1 MKNKNKIINELY
13 EKSPDVRERIR
24 KDVDFS
30 QFEKKNAPA
39 AKSSNGFKWATAVL
53 SVALIA
59 MIAVLAP
66 IIAKTSK
73 PGKSGKTPGVS
84 YASDYVVFIDVNP
97 SVRLDVSGGDVVTAQ
112 KGMNKDGVVLLYQEN
127 LVGKN
132 IDEAATYL
140 IEKMDEAG
148 LVKDK
153 GKVRISV
160 ADKKTGKRIDEKQRH
175 ALEVVNNLFKNKNK
189 DVSAMILSDK
199 EIDAIEDYYDNNN
212 VGEYEMQMIE
222 EFKAKLLLAI
232 DKKIGRIDELL
243 NILKPWEKDER
254 KVKKLDQNDAETT
267 RPGVITDADVS
278 GIKDCLNMFD
288 DILAG
293 GGISQNVAENTDK
306 DGEFKDYPFVMTVT
320 VGNTGITAKMYYK
333 EVNTVTETEIDDGE
347 EETEVST
354 TLSGVMVFGDQKFDV
369 TGKKEIETEGN
380 EKETSIEFT
389 TKSQT
394 NPDNYVKIKQ
404 SVEVEN
410 GAQEVEYEYEIYENG
425 EKAREFKLEVEDE
438 NGKTEVSFKME
449 IENVPE
455 ETEYKIIKGDVDGKF
470 KIKYEKGKEK
480 GFITVEAVEGG
491 YKLTYNNGY
500 SEVI

>member
-189 DVSAMILSDK
+189 DVSAMILSDND
-199 EIDAIEDYYDNNN
+199 IDAIEDYYDNNN
-212 VGEYEMQMIE
+212 VGEYEKQMVE

-232 DKKIGRIDELL
+232 DKKIGKIENLL
-243 NILKPWEKDER
+243 GMLDKEGLSESER
-254 KVKKLDQNDAETT
+254 KVKNLNQNDAEKAALEAIK
-267 RPGVITDADVS
+267 VYCADYKVNYYEVANDE
-278 GIKDCLNMFD
+278 IAEFCEDLVDKRKDLLECID
-288 DILAG
+288 DI
-293 GGISQNVAENTDK
+293 N
-306 DGEFKDYPFVMTVT
+306 
-320 VGNTGITAKMYYK
+320 
-333 EVNTVTETEIDDGE
+333 
-347 EETEVST
+347 
-354 TLSGVMVFGDQKFDV
+354 
-369 TGKKEIETEGN
+369 
-380 EKETSIEFT
+380 
-389 TKSQT
+389 
-394 NPDNYVKIKQ
+394 NPDGDDSYGEILSDLLEIVK
-404 SVEVEN
+404 EELFE
-410 GAQEVEYEYEIYENG
+410 QE
-425 EKAREFKLEVEDE
+425 D
-438 NGKTEVSFKME
+438 
-449 IENVPE
+449 
-455 ETEYKIIKGDVDGKF
+455 
-470 KIKYEKGKEK
+470 
-480 GFITVEAVEGG
+480 
-491 YKLTYNNGY
+491 
-500 SEVI
+500 

>member
-39 AKSSNGFKWATAVL
+39 AKSTNGFKWATAVL

-127 LVGKN
+127 LIGKN

-153 GKVRISV
+153 GNVRISV

-175 ALEVVNNLFKNKNK
+175 AVEVVNNLFKNKNK

-212 VGEYEMQMIE
+212 VGEYEKQMIE
-222 EFKAKLLLAI
+222 EFKGRLLAAI
-232 DKKIGRIDELL
+232 NKKIERIDELL
-243 NILKPWEKDER
+243 NNILKPWEEDER
-254 KVKKLDQNDAETT
+254 KVKHLDQNDAEKAALEAIK
-267 RPGVITDADVS
+267 VYCADYKVNYHEVANDE
-278 GIKDCLNMFD
+278 IAEFCEELFDKKKDLQECID
-288 DILAG
+288 DIKT
-293 GGISQNVAENTDK
+293 S
-306 DGEFKDYPFVMTVT
+306 DGDDSYGEILSDLLEIV
-320 VGNTGITAKMYYK
+320 K
-333 EVNTVTETEIDDGE
+333 EELFEEDD
-347 EETEVST
+347 
-354 TLSGVMVFGDQKFDV
+354 
-369 TGKKEIETEGN
+369 
-380 EKETSIEFT
+380 
-389 TKSQT
+389 
-394 NPDNYVKIKQ
+394 
-404 SVEVEN
+404 
-410 GAQEVEYEYEIYENG
+410 
-425 EKAREFKLEVEDE
+425 
-438 NGKTEVSFKME
+438 
-449 IENVPE
+449 
-455 ETEYKIIKGDVDGKF
+455 
-470 KIKYEKGKEK
+470 
-480 GFITVEAVEGG
+480 
-491 YKLTYNNGY
+491 
-500 SEVI
+500 

>member
-73 PGKSGKTPGVS
+73 PGKSPKTPGVS

-175 ALEVVNNLFKNKNK
+175 ALEVVNNLFQNKNK
-189 DVSAMILSDK
+189 DVSAMILSDND
-199 EIDAIEDYYDNNN
+199 IDAIEDWYDNNN
-212 VGEYEMQMIE
+212 VGEYEKQMIDD
-222 EFKAKLLLAI
+222 FKDKLIVAINEKIRRIESLLGML
-232 DKKIGRIDELL
+232 DKEGLSES
-243 NILKPWEKDER
+243 ER
-254 KVKKLDQNDAETT
+254 KVKKLDQNDAEKAALEAIK
-267 RPGVITDADVS
+267 VYCADYKVNYHEVANDE
-278 GIKDCLNMFD
+278 IAEFYD
-288 DILAG
+288 DLD
-293 GGISQNVAENTDK
+293 DK
-306 DGEFKDYPFVMTVT
+306 
-320 VGNTGITAKMYYK
+320 
-333 EVNTVTETEIDDGE
+333 
-347 EETEVST
+347 
-354 TLSGVMVFGDQKFDV
+354 
-369 TGKKEIETEGN
+369 KKELLKCIDKIKNSDDDSYGEILSDLLEIVKEELF
-380 EKETSIEFT
+380 EKE
-389 TKSQT
+389 
-394 NPDNYVKIKQ
+394 D
-404 SVEVEN
+404 
-410 GAQEVEYEYEIYENG
+410 
-425 EKAREFKLEVEDE
+425 
-438 NGKTEVSFKME
+438 
-449 IENVPE
+449 
-455 ETEYKIIKGDVDGKF
+455 
-470 KIKYEKGKEK
+470 
-480 GFITVEAVEGG
+480 
-491 YKLTYNNGY
+491 
-500 SEVI
+500 

>member
-189 DVSAMILSDK
+189 DVSAMILSDND
-199 EIDAIEDYYDNNN
+199 IDAIEDYYDNNN
-212 VGEYEMQMIE
+212 VGEYEKQMVE

-232 DKKIGRIDELL
+232 DKKIGDINKLCEML
-243 NILKPWEKDER
+243 NNAGLSESER
-254 KVKKLDQNDAETT
+254 KVKNLDQNDAEKAALEAIK
-267 RPGVITDADVS
+267 VYCADYKVNYHEVANDE
-278 GIKDCLNMFD
+278 IAEFYEDLD
-288 DILAG
+288 D
-293 GGISQNVAENTDK
+293 
-306 DGEFKDYPFVMTVT
+306 
-320 VGNTGITAKMYYK
+320 KMK
-333 EVNTVTETEIDDGE
+333 ELLKCID
-347 EETEVST
+347 
-354 TLSGVMVFGDQKFDV
+354 
-369 TGKKEIETEGN
+369 
-380 EKETSIEFT
+380 
-389 TKSQT
+389 
-394 NPDNYVKIKQ
+394 KIKN
-404 SVEVEN
+404 SDDDDSYGEILSDLLEIVKEELFE
-410 GAQEVEYEYEIYENG
+410 QE
-425 EKAREFKLEVEDE
+425 D
-438 NGKTEVSFKME
+438 
-449 IENVPE
+449 
-455 ETEYKIIKGDVDGKF
+455 
-470 KIKYEKGKEK
+470 
-480 GFITVEAVEGG
+480 
-491 YKLTYNNGY
+491 
-500 SEVI
+500 

>member
-30 QFEKKNAPA
+30 QFEKKNASA

-153 GKVRISV
+153 GEVRISV

-175 ALEVVNNLFKNKNK
+175 AVDVVNNLFKNKNK
-189 DVSAMILSDK
+189 DVSAMILSDND
-199 EIDAIEDYYDNNN
+199 IDAIEDYYDNNN
-212 VGEYEMQMIE
+212 VGEYEKQMVE

-254 KVKKLDQNDAETT
+254 KVKKIDQNDAEKAALEAIK
-267 RPGVITDADVS
+267 VYCADYQVNYYEVANDE
-278 GIKDCLNMFD
+278 IAEFYEDLVEKKKDLLECID
-288 DILAG
+288 DI
-293 GGISQNVAENTDK
+293 N
-306 DGEFKDYPFVMTVT
+306 
-320 VGNTGITAKMYYK
+320 
-333 EVNTVTETEIDDGE
+333 
-347 EETEVST
+347 
-354 TLSGVMVFGDQKFDV
+354 
-369 TGKKEIETEGN
+369 
-380 EKETSIEFT
+380 
-389 TKSQT
+389 
-394 NPDNYVKIKQ
+394 NPDGDDSYGEILSDLLEIVK
-404 SVEVEN
+404 EELFE
-410 GAQEVEYEYEIYENG
+410 QE
-425 EKAREFKLEVEDE
+425 D
-438 NGKTEVSFKME
+438 
-449 IENVPE
+449 
-455 ETEYKIIKGDVDGKF
+455 
-470 KIKYEKGKEK
+470 
-480 GFITVEAVEGG
+480 
-491 YKLTYNNGY
+491 
-500 SEVI
+500 

>member
-13 EKSPDVRERIR
+13 EKSPDVRERIK

-73 PGKSGKTPGVS
+73 PDKSGKTPGVS

-175 ALEVVNNLFKNKNK
+175 ALEVVNNLFQNKNK
-189 DVSAMILSDK
+189 DVSAMILSDND
-199 EIDAIEDYYDNNN
+199 IDAIEDYYDNNN
-212 VGEYEMQMIE
+212 VGEYEKQMVE

-232 DKKIGRIDELL
+232 DKKIGDINKLCEML
-243 NILKPWEKDER
+243 NNAGLSESER
-254 KVKKLDQNDAETT
+254 KVKNLDQNDAEKAALEAIK
-267 RPGVITDADVS
+267 VYCADYKVNYHEVANDE
-278 GIKDCLNMFD
+278 IAEFYDDLVDKKKDLQECID
-288 DILAG
+288 DI
-293 GGISQNVAENTDK
+293 K
-306 DGEFKDYPFVMTVT
+306 
-320 VGNTGITAKMYYK
+320 
-333 EVNTVTETEIDDGE
+333 
-347 EETEVST
+347 
-354 TLSGVMVFGDQKFDV
+354 
-369 TGKKEIETEGN
+369 
-380 EKETSIEFT
+380 
-389 TKSQT
+389 
-394 NPDNYVKIKQ
+394 NPDGDDSYGEILSDLLEIVK
-404 SVEVEN
+404 EELFE
-410 GAQEVEYEYEIYENG
+410 QE
-425 EKAREFKLEVEDE
+425 D
-438 NGKTEVSFKME
+438 
-449 IENVPE
+449 
-455 ETEYKIIKGDVDGKF
+455 
-470 KIKYEKGKEK
+470 
-480 GFITVEAVEGG
+480 
-491 YKLTYNNGY
+491 
-500 SEVI
+500 

>member
-13 EKSPDVRERIR
+13 EKSPDVRERIK

-73 PGKSGKTPGVS
+73 PDKSPKTPGVS

-148 LVKDK
+148 LVNDK

-175 ALEVVNNLFKNKNK
+175 ALEVVNNLFQNKNK

-199 EIDAIEDYYDNNN
+199 DIDAIEDWYDTDN
-212 VGEYEMQMIE
+212 VGEYEKQMIDD
-222 EFKAKLLLAI
+222 FKKRLLDAI
-232 DKKIGRIDELL
+232 NTKIGRIEEIKALLDELDK
-243 NILKPWEKDER
+243 NRRVKD
-254 KVKKLDQNDAETT
+254 LDNDAEKSLYEK
-267 RPGVITDADVS
+267 IQLYCADYKLNWNEVK
-278 GIKDCLNMFD
+278 KD
-288 DILAG
+288 
-293 GGISQNVAENTDK
+293 
-306 DGEFKDYPFVMTVT
+306 
-320 VGNTGITAKMYYK
+320 
-333 EVNTVTETEIDDGE
+333 
-347 EETEVST
+347 
-354 TLSGVMVFGDQKFDV
+354 
-369 TGKKEIETEGN
+369 
-380 EKETSIEFT
+380 
-389 TKSQT
+389 
-394 NPDNYVKIKQ
+394 KIK
-404 SVEVEN
+404 EF
-410 GAQEVEYEYEIYENG
+410 YEDID
-425 EKAREFKLEVEDE
+425 EKREKLEDCIEDI
-438 NGKTEVSFKME
+438 E
-449 IENVPE
+449 ISDGDDSYGEILSDLLEIVKE
-455 ETEYKIIKGDVDGKF
+455 ELFEQED
-470 KIKYEKGKEK
+470 
-480 GFITVEAVEGG
+480 
-491 YKLTYNNGY
+491 
-500 SEVI
+500 

>member
-73 PGKSGKTPGVS
+73 PDKPGKNPGVS

-175 ALEVVNNLFKNKNK
+175 AVDVVNNLFKNKNK

-212 VGEYEMQMIE
+212 VGQYEIDMIK
-222 EFKAKLLLAI
+222 EFKDKLLRAI
-232 DKKIGRIDELL
+232 NTKIGRIEEIKALLDELDK
-243 NILKPWEKDER
+243 NRRVKD
-254 KVKKLDQNDAETT
+254 LDNDAEKSLYEK
-267 RPGVITDADVS
+267 IQLYCADYKLNWNEVK
-278 GIKDCLNMFD
+278 KD
-288 DILAG
+288 
-293 GGISQNVAENTDK
+293 
-306 DGEFKDYPFVMTVT
+306 
-320 VGNTGITAKMYYK
+320 
-333 EVNTVTETEIDDGE
+333 
-347 EETEVST
+347 
-354 TLSGVMVFGDQKFDV
+354 
-369 TGKKEIETEGN
+369 
-380 EKETSIEFT
+380 
-389 TKSQT
+389 
-394 NPDNYVKIKQ
+394 KIK
-404 SVEVEN
+404 EF
-410 GAQEVEYEYEIYENG
+410 YEDID
-425 EKAREFKLEVEDE
+425 EKREKLEDCIEDI
-438 NGKTEVSFKME
+438 E
-449 IENVPE
+449 ISDGDDSYGEILSDLLEIVKE
-455 ETEYKIIKGDVDGKF
+455 ELFEQED
-470 KIKYEKGKEK
+470 
-480 GFITVEAVEGG
+480 
-491 YKLTYNNGY
+491 
-500 SEVI
+500 

>member
-53 SVALIA
+53 SVALVA

-73 PGKSGKTPGVS
+73 PDKSPKTPGVS

-175 ALEVVNNLFKNKNK
+175 AVDVVNNLFQNKNK
-189 DVSAMILSDK
+189 DVSAMILTDK

-212 VGEYEMQMIE
+212 VGEYEKQMVE

-232 DKKIGRIDELL
+232 EKKIGKIENLL
-243 NILKPWEKDER
+243 GMLDKEGLSESER
-254 KVKKLDQNDAETT
+254 KVKKLDQNDAEKAALEAIK
-267 RPGVITDADVS
+267 VYCADYKVNYYEVANDE
-278 GIKDCLNMFD
+278 IAEFYDDLVDKRKDLLECID
-288 DILAG
+288 DI
-293 GGISQNVAENTDK
+293 K
-306 DGEFKDYPFVMTVT
+306 
-320 VGNTGITAKMYYK
+320 
-333 EVNTVTETEIDDGE
+333 
-347 EETEVST
+347 
-354 TLSGVMVFGDQKFDV
+354 
-369 TGKKEIETEGN
+369 
-380 EKETSIEFT
+380 
-389 TKSQT
+389 
-394 NPDNYVKIKQ
+394 NPDGDDSYGEILSDLLEIVK
-404 SVEVEN
+404 EELFE
-410 GAQEVEYEYEIYENG
+410 QE
-425 EKAREFKLEVEDE
+425 D
-438 NGKTEVSFKME
+438 
-449 IENVPE
+449 
-455 ETEYKIIKGDVDGKF
+455 
-470 KIKYEKGKEK
+470 
-480 GFITVEAVEGG
+480 
-491 YKLTYNNGY
+491 
-500 SEVI
+500 

>member
-73 PGKSGKTPGVS
+73 PDKPGKNPGVS

-175 ALEVVNNLFKNKNK
+175 AVDVVNNLFKNKNK

-212 VGEYEMQMIE
+212 VGDYEKQMID

-232 DKKIGRIDELL
+232 EKKIGKIENLL
-243 NILKPWEKDER
+243 GMLDKEGLSESER
-254 KVKKLDQNDAETT
+254 KVKNLDQNDAEKAALEAIK
-267 RPGVITDADVS
+267 VYCADYKVNYHEVANDE
-278 GIKDCLNMFD
+278 IAEFCEDLVDKKKDLQECID
-288 DILAG
+288 DI
-293 GGISQNVAENTDK
+293 K
-306 DGEFKDYPFVMTVT
+306 
-320 VGNTGITAKMYYK
+320 
-333 EVNTVTETEIDDGE
+333 
-347 EETEVST
+347 
-354 TLSGVMVFGDQKFDV
+354 
-369 TGKKEIETEGN
+369 
-380 EKETSIEFT
+380 
-389 TKSQT
+389 
-394 NPDNYVKIKQ
+394 NPDGDDSYGEILSDLLEIVK
-404 SVEVEN
+404 EELFE
-410 GAQEVEYEYEIYENG
+410 QE
-425 EKAREFKLEVEDE
+425 D
-438 NGKTEVSFKME
+438 
-449 IENVPE
+449 
-455 ETEYKIIKGDVDGKF
+455 
-470 KIKYEKGKEK
+470 
-480 GFITVEAVEGG
+480 
-491 YKLTYNNGY
+491 
-500 SEVI
+500 

>member
-73 PGKSGKTPGVS
+73 PDKLGKTPGVS

-97 SVRLDVSGGDVVTAQ
+97 SVRLDVSGKDVVTAQ

-175 ALEVVNNLFKNKNK
+175 ALEVVNNLFQNKNK

-199 EIDAIEDYYDNNN
+199 DIDAIEDYYDNNN
-212 VGEYEMQMIE
+212 VGEYEKQMIE
-222 EFKAKLLLAI
+222 KFKERLLLAI
-232 DKKIGRIDELL
+232 DKKIGDIDGLL

-254 KVKKLDQNDAETT
+254 KVKKLDQNDAEKAALEAIK
-267 RPGVITDADVS
+267 VYCADYKVNYYEVANDEIAEFYEDLLDKKKDLLKC
-278 GIKDCLNMFD
+278 IKEINENDD
-288 DILAG
+288 DDDYGDILADLLE
-293 GGISQNVAENTDK
+293 IV
-306 DGEFKDYPFVMTVT
+306 
-320 VGNTGITAKMYYK
+320 K
-333 EVNTVTETEIDDGE
+333 EELFE
-347 EETEVST
+347 
-354 TLSGVMVFGDQKFDV
+354 
-369 TGKKEIETEGN
+369 
-380 EKETSIEFT
+380 
-389 TKSQT
+389 
-394 NPDNYVKIKQ
+394 
-404 SVEVEN
+404 
-410 GAQEVEYEYEIYENG
+410 QE
-425 EKAREFKLEVEDE
+425 D
-438 NGKTEVSFKME
+438 
-449 IENVPE
+449 
-455 ETEYKIIKGDVDGKF
+455 
-470 KIKYEKGKEK
+470 
-480 GFITVEAVEGG
+480 
-491 YKLTYNNGY
+491 
-500 SEVI
+500 

>member
-13 EKSPDVRERIR
+13 EKSPDVRERIK

-59 MIAVLAP
+59 MIAVIAP

-73 PGKSGKTPGVS
+73 PGKFRKTPGVS

-140 IEKMDEAG
+140 IEKMDAAG

-153 GKVRISV
+153 GKVKISV

-175 ALEVVNNLFKNKNK
+175 ALEVVNNLFQNKNK
-189 DVSAMILSDK
+189 DVSAMILSDN

-212 VGEYEMQMIE
+212 VGQYEIDMIK
-222 EFKAKLLLAI
+222 EFKDKLLRAI

-243 NILKPWEKDER
+243 KILKPWEKDER
-254 KVKKLDQNDAETT
+254 KVKKLDQNDAEKAALEAIK
-267 RPGVITDADVS
+267 VYCADYKVNYYEVANDE
-278 GIKDCLNMFD
+278 IAEFYDDLVEKKEKLLECID
-288 DILAG
+288 DI
-293 GGISQNVAENTDK
+293 N
-306 DGEFKDYPFVMTVT
+306 
-320 VGNTGITAKMYYK
+320 
-333 EVNTVTETEIDDGE
+333 
-347 EETEVST
+347 
-354 TLSGVMVFGDQKFDV
+354 
-369 TGKKEIETEGN
+369 
-380 EKETSIEFT
+380 
-389 TKSQT
+389 
-394 NPDNYVKIKQ
+394 NPDGDDSYGEILPDLLEIVK
-404 SVEVEN
+404 EELFE
-410 GAQEVEYEYEIYENG
+410 QE
-425 EKAREFKLEVEDE
+425 D
-438 NGKTEVSFKME
+438 
-449 IENVPE
+449 
-455 ETEYKIIKGDVDGKF
+455 
-470 KIKYEKGKEK
+470 
-480 GFITVEAVEGG
+480 
-491 YKLTYNNGY
+491 
-500 SEVI
+500 

>member
-212 VGEYEMQMIE
+212 VGEYEKQMIDD
-222 EFKAKLLLAI
+222 FKGRLLDAI
-232 DKKIGRIDELL
+232 NTKIGRIEEIKALLDELDK
-243 NILKPWEKDER
+243 NRRVKD
-254 KVKKLDQNDAETT
+254 LDNDAEKSLYEK
-267 RPGVITDADVS
+267 IQLYCADYKLNWNEVK
-278 GIKDCLNMFD
+278 KD
-288 DILAG
+288 
-293 GGISQNVAENTDK
+293 
-306 DGEFKDYPFVMTVT
+306 
-320 VGNTGITAKMYYK
+320 
-333 EVNTVTETEIDDGE
+333 
-347 EETEVST
+347 
-354 TLSGVMVFGDQKFDV
+354 
-369 TGKKEIETEGN
+369 
-380 EKETSIEFT
+380 
-389 TKSQT
+389 
-394 NPDNYVKIKQ
+394 KIK
-404 SVEVEN
+404 EF
-410 GAQEVEYEYEIYENG
+410 YKDID
-425 EKAREFKLEVEDE
+425 EKREKLEDCIEDI
-438 NGKTEVSFKME
+438 E
-449 IENVPE
+449 ISDGDDSYGEILSDLLEIVKE
-455 ETEYKIIKGDVDGKF
+455 ELFEQED
-470 KIKYEKGKEK
+470 
-480 GFITVEAVEGG
+480 
-491 YKLTYNNGY
+491 
-500 SEVI
+500 

>member
-112 KGMNKDGVVLLYQEN
+112 KGMNKDGVVLLYKEN

-132 IDEAATYL
+132 IDEAATYIL
-140 IEKMDEAG
+140 EKMKEAG

-153 GKVRISV
+153 GNVGISIT
-160 ADKKTGKRIDEKQRH
+160 DKKTGKPLADKQRH
-175 ALEVVNNLFKNKNK
+175 AVSVVKNLFGSDNI
-189 DVSAMILSDK
+189 SALILSDDDIK
-199 EIDAIEDYYDNNN
+199 KIEDNYNKNN
-212 VGEYEMQMIE
+212 VGEYEKQMIE

-254 KVKKLDQNDAETT
+254 KVKKLDQDDTEKAALEAIKVYCADYKVNYHEVANDEIAEFY
-267 RPGVITDADVS
+267 
-278 GIKDCLNMFD
+278 KDLVEKQEDLRECID
-288 DILAG
+288 DI
-293 GGISQNVAENTDK
+293 N
-306 DGEFKDYPFVMTVT
+306 
-320 VGNTGITAKMYYK
+320 
-333 EVNTVTETEIDDGE
+333 
-347 EETEVST
+347 
-354 TLSGVMVFGDQKFDV
+354 
-369 TGKKEIETEGN
+369 
-380 EKETSIEFT
+380 
-389 TKSQT
+389 
-394 NPDNYVKIKQ
+394 NPDGDDSYGEILSDLLEIVK
-404 SVEVEN
+404 EELFE
-410 GAQEVEYEYEIYENG
+410 QE
-425 EKAREFKLEVEDE
+425 D
-438 NGKTEVSFKME
+438 
-449 IENVPE
+449 
-455 ETEYKIIKGDVDGKF
+455 
-470 KIKYEKGKEK
+470 
-480 GFITVEAVEGG
+480 
-491 YKLTYNNGY
+491 
-500 SEVI
+500 

>member
-175 ALEVVNNLFKNKNK
+175 ALEVVNNLFQNKNK
-189 DVSAMILSDK
+189 DVSAMILSDN

-212 VGEYEMQMIE
+212 VGQYEIDMIK
-222 EFKAKLLLAI
+222 EFKDKLLRAI
-232 DKKIGRIDELL
+232 DKKIGDIDELL
-243 NILKPWEKDER
+243 NTLKPWEKDER
-254 KVKKLDQNDAETT
+254 KVKTLDQNDAEKAALEAIK
-267 RPGVITDADVS
+267 VYCADYKVNYYEVANDE
-278 GIKDCLNMFD
+278 IAEFYEDLVEKKKDLQECID
-288 DILAG
+288 DI
-293 GGISQNVAENTDK
+293 N
-306 DGEFKDYPFVMTVT
+306 
-320 VGNTGITAKMYYK
+320 
-333 EVNTVTETEIDDGE
+333 
-347 EETEVST
+347 
-354 TLSGVMVFGDQKFDV
+354 
-369 TGKKEIETEGN
+369 
-380 EKETSIEFT
+380 
-389 TKSQT
+389 
-394 NPDNYVKIKQ
+394 NPDGDDSYGEILSDLLEIVK
-404 SVEVEN
+404 EELFE
-410 GAQEVEYEYEIYENG
+410 QE
-425 EKAREFKLEVEDE
+425 D
-438 NGKTEVSFKME
+438 
-449 IENVPE
+449 
-455 ETEYKIIKGDVDGKF
+455 
-470 KIKYEKGKEK
+470 
-480 GFITVEAVEGG
+480 
-491 YKLTYNNGY
+491 
-500 SEVI
+500 

>member
-73 PGKSGKTPGVS
+73 PDKSPKTPGVS

-175 ALEVVNNLFKNKNK
+175 ALEVVNNLFQNKNK

-212 VGEYEMQMIE
+212 VGEYEKQMIDD
-222 EFKAKLLLAI
+222 FKDKLIVAINEKIRRIESLLGML
-232 DKKIGRIDELL
+232 DKEGLSES
-243 NILKPWEKDER
+243 ER
-254 KVKKLDQNDAETT
+254 KVKKLDQNDAEKAALEAIK
-267 RPGVITDADVS
+267 VYCADYKVNYHEVANDE
-278 GIKDCLNMFD
+278 IAEFYD
-288 DILAG
+288 DLD
-293 GGISQNVAENTDK
+293 DK
-306 DGEFKDYPFVMTVT
+306 R
-320 VGNTGITAKMYYK
+320 K
-333 EVNTVTETEIDDGE
+333 ELLKCID
-347 EETEVST
+347 
-354 TLSGVMVFGDQKFDV
+354 
-369 TGKKEIETEGN
+369 
-380 EKETSIEFT
+380 
-389 TKSQT
+389 
-394 NPDNYVKIKQ
+394 KIKN
-404 SVEVEN
+404 SDDDDSYGEILSDLLEIVKEELFE
-410 GAQEVEYEYEIYENG
+410 QE
-425 EKAREFKLEVEDE
+425 D
-438 NGKTEVSFKME
+438 
-449 IENVPE
+449 
-455 ETEYKIIKGDVDGKF
+455 
-470 KIKYEKGKEK
+470 
-480 GFITVEAVEGG
+480 
-491 YKLTYNNGY
+491 
-500 SEVI
+500 

>member
-73 PGKSGKTPGVS
+73 PKS

-189 DVSAMILSDK
+189 DVSAMILSDND
-199 EIDAIEDYYDNNN
+199 IDAIEDYYDNNN
-212 VGEYEMQMIE
+212 VGEYEKQMVE

-254 KVKKLDQNDAETT
+254 KVKNLDQTDAEKAALEAIK
-267 RPGVITDADVS
+267 VYCADYKVNYHEVANDE
-278 GIKDCLNMFD
+278 IAEFCEELFDKKKDLLECID
-288 DILAG
+288 DI
-293 GGISQNVAENTDK
+293 K
-306 DGEFKDYPFVMTVT
+306 
-320 VGNTGITAKMYYK
+320 
-333 EVNTVTETEIDDGE
+333 
-347 EETEVST
+347 
-354 TLSGVMVFGDQKFDV
+354 
-369 TGKKEIETEGN
+369 
-380 EKETSIEFT
+380 
-389 TKSQT
+389 
-394 NPDNYVKIKQ
+394 NPDGDDSYGEILSDLLEIVK
-404 SVEVEN
+404 EELFE
-410 GAQEVEYEYEIYENG
+410 QE
-425 EKAREFKLEVEDE
+425 D
-438 NGKTEVSFKME
+438 
-449 IENVPE
+449 
-455 ETEYKIIKGDVDGKF
+455 
-470 KIKYEKGKEK
+470 
-480 GFITVEAVEGG
+480 
-491 YKLTYNNGY
+491 
-500 SEVI
+500 

>member
-13 EKSPDVRERIR
+13 EKSPDVRERIK

-39 AKSSNGFKWATAVL
+39 AKSTNGFKWATAVL

-148 LVKDK
+148 LVEDK

-175 ALEVVNNLFKNKNK
+175 ALEVVNNLFQNKNK

-199 EIDAIEDYYDNNN
+199 DIDAIEDWYDTDN
-212 VGEYEMQMIE
+212 VGEYEKQMIDD
-222 EFKAKLLLAI
+222 FKKRLLDAI
-232 DKKIGRIDELL
+232 NTKIGRIEEIKALLDELDK
-243 NILKPWEKDER
+243 NRRVKD
-254 KVKKLDQNDAETT
+254 LDNDAEKSLYEK
-267 RPGVITDADVS
+267 IQLYCADYKLNWNEVK
-278 GIKDCLNMFD
+278 KD
-288 DILAG
+288 
-293 GGISQNVAENTDK
+293 
-306 DGEFKDYPFVMTVT
+306 
-320 VGNTGITAKMYYK
+320 
-333 EVNTVTETEIDDGE
+333 
-347 EETEVST
+347 
-354 TLSGVMVFGDQKFDV
+354 
-369 TGKKEIETEGN
+369 
-380 EKETSIEFT
+380 
-389 TKSQT
+389 
-394 NPDNYVKIKQ
+394 KIK
-404 SVEVEN
+404 EF
-410 GAQEVEYEYEIYENG
+410 YEDID
-425 EKAREFKLEVEDE
+425 EKREKLEDCIEDI
-438 NGKTEVSFKME
+438 E
-449 IENVPE
+449 ISDGDDSYGEILSDLLEIVKE
-455 ETEYKIIKGDVDGKF
+455 ELFEQED
-470 KIKYEKGKEK
+470 
-480 GFITVEAVEGG
+480 
-491 YKLTYNNGY
+491 
-500 SEVI
+500 

>member
-132 IDEAATYL
+132 IDEATTYL

-153 GKVRISV
+153 GKVKISV

-212 VGEYEMQMIE
+212 VGEYEKQMIDD
-222 EFKAKLLLAI
+222 FKDKLIVAINEKIRRIESLLGML
-232 DKKIGRIDELL
+232 DKEGLSES
-243 NILKPWEKDER
+243 ER
-254 KVKKLDQNDAETT
+254 KVKKLDQNDAEKAALEAIK
-267 RPGVITDADVS
+267 VYCADYKVNYHEVANDE
-278 GIKDCLNMFD
+278 IAEFYDDLLDKKKDLRECID
-288 DILAG
+288 DI
-293 GGISQNVAENTDK
+293 N
-306 DGEFKDYPFVMTVT
+306 
-320 VGNTGITAKMYYK
+320 
-333 EVNTVTETEIDDGE
+333 
-347 EETEVST
+347 
-354 TLSGVMVFGDQKFDV
+354 
-369 TGKKEIETEGN
+369 
-380 EKETSIEFT
+380 
-389 TKSQT
+389 
-394 NPDNYVKIKQ
+394 NPDGDDSYGEILSDLLEIVK
-404 SVEVEN
+404 EELFE
-410 GAQEVEYEYEIYENG
+410 QE
-425 EKAREFKLEVEDE
+425 D
-438 NGKTEVSFKME
+438 
-449 IENVPE
+449 
-455 ETEYKIIKGDVDGKF
+455 
-470 KIKYEKGKEK
+470 
-480 GFITVEAVEGG
+480 
-491 YKLTYNNGY
+491 
-500 SEVI
+500 

>member
-53 SVALIA
+53 SIALIA

-73 PGKSGKTPGVS
+73 PGKPPKTPGVS

-97 SVRLDVSGGDVVTAQ
+97 SVRLDVSGKDVVTAQ

-175 ALEVVNNLFKNKNK
+175 ALEVVNKLFQNKNK
-189 DVSAMILSDK
+189 DVSAMILSDND
-199 EIDAIEDYYDNNN
+199 IDAIEDYYDNNN
-212 VGEYEMQMIE
+212 VGEYEKQMVDDFKDKLIVAINEKIRRIE
-222 EFKAKLLLAI
+222 SLLGML
-232 DKKIGRIDELL
+232 DKEGLSES
-243 NILKPWEKDER
+243 ER
-254 KVKKLDQNDAETT
+254 KVKKLDQNDAEKAALEAIK
-267 RPGVITDADVS
+267 VYCADYKVNYHEVANDEIAEFYEDLLDKKKDLLKC
-278 GIKDCLNMFD
+278 IKKINNPDGD
-288 DILAG
+288 DSYGEILSDLLE
-293 GGISQNVAENTDK
+293 IV
-306 DGEFKDYPFVMTVT
+306 
-320 VGNTGITAKMYYK
+320 K
-333 EVNTVTETEIDDGE
+333 EE
-347 EETEVST
+347 
-354 TLSGVMVFGDQKFDV
+354 LF
-369 TGKKEIETEGN
+369 
-380 EKETSIEFT
+380 EKE
-389 TKSQT
+389 
-394 NPDNYVKIKQ
+394 D
-404 SVEVEN
+404 
-410 GAQEVEYEYEIYENG
+410 
-425 EKAREFKLEVEDE
+425 
-438 NGKTEVSFKME
+438 
-449 IENVPE
+449 
-455 ETEYKIIKGDVDGKF
+455 
-470 KIKYEKGKEK
+470 
-480 GFITVEAVEGG
+480 
-491 YKLTYNNGY
+491 
-500 SEVI
+500 

>member
-13 EKSPDVRERIR
+13 EKSPDIRERIR

-73 PGKSGKTPGVS
+73 PDKSGKTPGVS

-112 KGMNKDGVVLLYQEN
+112 KGMNKDGVVLLYKEN

-153 GKVRISV
+153 GEVRISV

-175 ALEVVNNLFKNKNK
+175 ALEVVNNLFQNKNK
-189 DVSAMILSDK
+189 DVSAMILSDN

-212 VGEYEMQMIE
+212 VGEYEKQMIE
-222 EFKAKLLLAI
+222 EFKGRLLAAI
-232 DKKIGRIDELL
+232 NKKIERIDELL
-243 NILKPWEKDER
+243 NNILKPWEEDER
-254 KVKKLDQNDAETT
+254 KVKKLDQNDAEKAALEAIK
-267 RPGVITDADVS
+267 VYCADYKVNYYEVANDE
-278 GIKDCLNMFD
+278 IAEFYVDLVEKKKDLQECID
-288 DILAG
+288 DI
-293 GGISQNVAENTDK
+293 N
-306 DGEFKDYPFVMTVT
+306 
-320 VGNTGITAKMYYK
+320 
-333 EVNTVTETEIDDGE
+333 
-347 EETEVST
+347 
-354 TLSGVMVFGDQKFDV
+354 
-369 TGKKEIETEGN
+369 
-380 EKETSIEFT
+380 
-389 TKSQT
+389 
-394 NPDNYVKIKQ
+394 NPDGDDSYGEILSDLLEIVK
-404 SVEVEN
+404 EELFE
-410 GAQEVEYEYEIYENG
+410 QE
-425 EKAREFKLEVEDE
+425 D
-438 NGKTEVSFKME
+438 
-449 IENVPE
+449 
-455 ETEYKIIKGDVDGKF
+455 
-470 KIKYEKGKEK
+470 
-480 GFITVEAVEGG
+480 
-491 YKLTYNNGY
+491 
-500 SEVI
+500 

>member
-73 PGKSGKTPGVS
+73 PDKPGKNPGVS

-175 ALEVVNNLFKNKNK
+175 ALEVVNNLFQNKNK
-189 DVSAMILSDK
+189 DVSAMILSDND
-199 EIDAIEDYYDNNN
+199 IDAIEDYYDNNN
-212 VGEYEMQMIE
+212 VGEYEKQMIDD
-222 EFKAKLLLAI
+222 FKDKLIVAINEKIRRIESLLGML
-232 DKKIGRIDELL
+232 DKEGLSES
-243 NILKPWEKDER
+243 ER
-254 KVKKLDQNDAETT
+254 KVKKLDQNDAEKAALEAIK
-267 RPGVITDADVS
+267 VYCADYKVNYHEVANDE
-278 GIKDCLNMFD
+278 IAEFCEDLVEKKKDLLECID
-288 DILAG
+288 DI
-293 GGISQNVAENTDK
+293 K
-306 DGEFKDYPFVMTVT
+306 
-320 VGNTGITAKMYYK
+320 
-333 EVNTVTETEIDDGE
+333 
-347 EETEVST
+347 
-354 TLSGVMVFGDQKFDV
+354 
-369 TGKKEIETEGN
+369 
-380 EKETSIEFT
+380 
-389 TKSQT
+389 
-394 NPDNYVKIKQ
+394 NPDGDDSYGEILSDLLEIVK
-404 SVEVEN
+404 EELFE
-410 GAQEVEYEYEIYENG
+410 QE
-425 EKAREFKLEVEDE
+425 D
-438 NGKTEVSFKME
+438 
-449 IENVPE
+449 
-455 ETEYKIIKGDVDGKF
+455 
-470 KIKYEKGKEK
+470 
-480 GFITVEAVEGG
+480 
-491 YKLTYNNGY
+491 
-500 SEVI
+500 

>member
-189 DVSAMILSDK
+189 DVSAMILSDND
-199 EIDAIEDYYDNNN
+199 IDAIEDYYDNNN
-212 VGEYEMQMIE
+212 VGEYEKQMVD

-232 DKKIGRIDELL
+232 EKKIGKIENLL
-243 NILKPWEKDER
+243 GMLDKEGLSESER
-254 KVKKLDQNDAETT
+254 KVKKLDQNDAEKAALEAIK
-267 RPGVITDADVS
+267 VYCADYKVNYHEVANDE
-278 GIKDCLNMFD
+278 IAEFYDDLVDKRKDLLECID
-288 DILAG
+288 DI
-293 GGISQNVAENTDK
+293 N
-306 DGEFKDYPFVMTVT
+306 
-320 VGNTGITAKMYYK
+320 
-333 EVNTVTETEIDDGE
+333 
-347 EETEVST
+347 
-354 TLSGVMVFGDQKFDV
+354 
-369 TGKKEIETEGN
+369 
-380 EKETSIEFT
+380 
-389 TKSQT
+389 
-394 NPDNYVKIKQ
+394 NPDGDDSYGEILSDLLEIVK
-404 SVEVEN
+404 EELFE
-410 GAQEVEYEYEIYENG
+410 QE
-425 EKAREFKLEVEDE
+425 D
-438 NGKTEVSFKME
+438 
-449 IENVPE
+449 
-455 ETEYKIIKGDVDGKF
+455 
-470 KIKYEKGKEK
+470 
-480 GFITVEAVEGG
+480 
-491 YKLTYNNGY
+491 
-500 SEVI
+500 

>member
-73 PGKSGKTPGVS
+73 PDKPPKTPGVS

-199 EIDAIEDYYDNNN
+199 EIDAIEDYYENNN
-212 VGEYEMQMIE
+212 VGDYEKQMIDD
-222 EFKAKLLLAI
+222 FKDKLIVAINEKIRRIKSLLGML
-232 DKKIGRIDELL
+232 DKEGLSES
-243 NILKPWEKDER
+243 ER
-254 KVKKLDQNDAETT
+254 KVKKLDQNDAEKAALEAIK
-267 RPGVITDADVS
+267 VYCADYKVNYHEVANDE
-278 GIKDCLNMFD
+278 IAEFYDDLVDKRKDLLECID
-288 DILAG
+288 DI
-293 GGISQNVAENTDK
+293 N
-306 DGEFKDYPFVMTVT
+306 
-320 VGNTGITAKMYYK
+320 
-333 EVNTVTETEIDDGE
+333 
-347 EETEVST
+347 
-354 TLSGVMVFGDQKFDV
+354 
-369 TGKKEIETEGN
+369 
-380 EKETSIEFT
+380 
-389 TKSQT
+389 
-394 NPDNYVKIKQ
+394 NPDGDDSYGEILSDLLEIVK
-404 SVEVEN
+404 EELFE
-410 GAQEVEYEYEIYENG
+410 QE
-425 EKAREFKLEVEDE
+425 D
-438 NGKTEVSFKME
+438 
-449 IENVPE
+449 
-455 ETEYKIIKGDVDGKF
+455 
-470 KIKYEKGKEK
+470 
-480 GFITVEAVEGG
+480 
-491 YKLTYNNGY
+491 
-500 SEVI
+500 

>member
-73 PGKSGKTPGVS
+73 PGKPPKTPGVS

-112 KGMNKDGVVLLYQEN
+112 KGMNEDGVVLLYQEN

-153 GKVRISV
+153 DKVRISV

-175 ALEVVNNLFKNKNK
+175 ALEVVNNLFQNKSK
-189 DVSAMILSDK
+189 DVSAMILTDK
-199 EIDAIEDYYDNNN
+199 EIDDIEDYYDNNN
-212 VGEYEMQMIE
+212 VGEYEKQMVE

-232 DKKIGRIDELL
+232 DKKIGDINKLCEML
-243 NILKPWEKDER
+243 NNAGLSESER
-254 KVKKLDQNDAETT
+254 KVKNLDQNDAEKAALEAIK
-267 RPGVITDADVS
+267 VYCADYKVNYHEVANDE
-278 GIKDCLNMFD
+278 IAEFCEELFDKKKDLLECID
-288 DILAG
+288 DI
-293 GGISQNVAENTDK
+293 K
-306 DGEFKDYPFVMTVT
+306 
-320 VGNTGITAKMYYK
+320 
-333 EVNTVTETEIDDGE
+333 
-347 EETEVST
+347 
-354 TLSGVMVFGDQKFDV
+354 
-369 TGKKEIETEGN
+369 
-380 EKETSIEFT
+380 
-389 TKSQT
+389 
-394 NPDNYVKIKQ
+394 NPDGDDSYGEILSDLLEIVK
-404 SVEVEN
+404 EELFE
-410 GAQEVEYEYEIYENG
+410 QE
-425 EKAREFKLEVEDE
+425 D
-438 NGKTEVSFKME
+438 
-449 IENVPE
+449 
-455 ETEYKIIKGDVDGKF
+455 
-470 KIKYEKGKEK
+470 
-480 GFITVEAVEGG
+480 
-491 YKLTYNNGY
+491 
-500 SEVI
+500 

>member
-66 IIAKTSK
+66 IIAKTPK
-73 PGKSGKTPGVS
+73 PKS

-175 ALEVVNNLFKNKNK
+175 AVDVVNNLFQNKNK
-189 DVSAMILSDK
+189 DVSAMILSDN

-212 VGEYEMQMIE
+212 VGEYEKQMIDD
-222 EFKAKLLLAI
+222 FKKRLLDAI
-232 DKKIGRIDELL
+232 NTKIGRIEEIKALLDELDK
-243 NILKPWEKDER
+243 NRRVKD
-254 KVKKLDQNDAETT
+254 LDNDAEKSLYEK
-267 RPGVITDADVS
+267 IQLYCADYKLNWNEVKKDK
-278 GIKDCLNMFD
+278 IKEFYEDIDEKREKLEDCIEDIEISDGD
-288 DILAG
+288 D
-293 GGISQNVAENTDK
+293 SY
-306 DGEFKDYPFVMTVT
+306 GE
-320 VGNTGITAKMYYK
+320 
-333 EVNTVTETEIDDGE
+333 
-347 EETEVST
+347 
-354 TLSGVMVFGDQKFDV
+354 TLSDLLEIV
-369 TGKKEIETEGN
+369 KEELFE
-380 EKETSIEFT
+380 
-389 TKSQT
+389 
-394 NPDNYVKIKQ
+394 
-404 SVEVEN
+404 
-410 GAQEVEYEYEIYENG
+410 QE
-425 EKAREFKLEVEDE
+425 D
-438 NGKTEVSFKME
+438 
-449 IENVPE
+449 
-455 ETEYKIIKGDVDGKF
+455 
-470 KIKYEKGKEK
+470 
-480 GFITVEAVEGG
+480 
-491 YKLTYNNGY
+491 
-500 SEVI
+500 

>member
-175 ALEVVNNLFKNKNK
+175 ALEVVNNLFQNKNK
-189 DVSAMILSDK
+189 DVSAMILSDND
-199 EIDAIEDYYDNNN
+199 IDAIEDYYDNNN
-212 VGEYEMQMIE
+212 VGEYEKQMVE

-232 DKKIGRIDELL
+232 EKKIGKIENLL
-243 NILKPWEKDER
+243 GMLDKEGLSESER
-254 KVKKLDQNDAETT
+254 KVKKLDQNDAEKAALEAIK
-267 RPGVITDADVS
+267 VYCADYKVNYHEVANDE
-278 GIKDCLNMFD
+278 IAEFYEDLVDKRKDLLECID
-288 DILAG
+288 DIKN
-293 GGISQNVAENTDK
+293 S
-306 DGEFKDYPFVMTVT
+306 DGDDSYGKILSDLLEIV
-320 VGNTGITAKMYYK
+320 K
-333 EVNTVTETEIDDGE
+333 EELFE
-347 EETEVST
+347 
-354 TLSGVMVFGDQKFDV
+354 
-369 TGKKEIETEGN
+369 
-380 EKETSIEFT
+380 
-389 TKSQT
+389 
-394 NPDNYVKIKQ
+394 
-404 SVEVEN
+404 
-410 GAQEVEYEYEIYENG
+410 QE
-425 EKAREFKLEVEDE
+425 D
-438 NGKTEVSFKME
+438 
-449 IENVPE
+449 
-455 ETEYKIIKGDVDGKF
+455 
-470 KIKYEKGKEK
+470 
-480 GFITVEAVEGG
+480 
-491 YKLTYNNGY
+491 
-500 SEVI
+500 

>member
-13 EKSPDVRERIR
+13 EKSPDIRERIR

-73 PGKSGKTPGVS
+73 PDKSGKTPGVS
-84 YASDYVVFIDVNP
+84 NASDYVVFIDVNP

-175 ALEVVNNLFKNKNK
+175 ALEVVNNLFQNKNK
-189 DVSAMILSDK
+189 DVSAMILSDND
-199 EIDAIEDYYDNNN
+199 IDAIEDYYDNNN
-212 VGEYEMQMIE
+212 VGEYEKQMVE

-232 DKKIGRIDELL
+232 DKKIGDINKLCEML
-243 NILKPWEKDER
+243 NNAGLSESER
-254 KVKKLDQNDAETT
+254 KVKNLDQNDAEKAALEAIK
-267 RPGVITDADVS
+267 VYCADYKVNYHEVANDE
-278 GIKDCLNMFD
+278 IAEFYEDLD
-288 DILAG
+288 D
-293 GGISQNVAENTDK
+293 
-306 DGEFKDYPFVMTVT
+306 
-320 VGNTGITAKMYYK
+320 KMK
-333 EVNTVTETEIDDGE
+333 ELLKCID
-347 EETEVST
+347 
-354 TLSGVMVFGDQKFDV
+354 
-369 TGKKEIETEGN
+369 
-380 EKETSIEFT
+380 
-389 TKSQT
+389 
-394 NPDNYVKIKQ
+394 KIKN
-404 SVEVEN
+404 SDDDDSYGEILSDLLEIVKEELFE
-410 GAQEVEYEYEIYENG
+410 QE
-425 EKAREFKLEVEDE
+425 D
-438 NGKTEVSFKME
+438 
-449 IENVPE
+449 
-455 ETEYKIIKGDVDGKF
+455 
-470 KIKYEKGKEK
+470 
-480 GFITVEAVEGG
+480 
-491 YKLTYNNGY
+491 
-500 SEVI
+500 

>member
-73 PGKSGKTPGVS
+73 PKS

-153 GKVRISV
+153 DKVKISV

-175 ALEVVNNLFKNKNK
+175 AVEVVYNLFQNKSK
-189 DVSAMILSDK
+189 DVSAMILTDK
-199 EIDAIEDYYDNNN
+199 EIDDIEDYYDKNN
-212 VGEYEMQMIE
+212 VGEYEKQMIDK
-222 EFKAKLLLAI
+222 FKVELLRAI
-232 DKKIGRIDELL
+232 NKKIGRIQELMTMLDGLDKNRRVKDLENGTDGEKEIFKAIKLYCADYKL
-243 NILKPWEKDER
+243 NLNE
-254 KVKKLDQNDAETT
+254 VKKDKIEE
-267 RPGVITDADVS
+267 
-278 GIKDCLNMFD
+278 FYE
-288 DILAG
+288 DIHLQIGRA
-293 GGISQNVAENTDK
+293 SC
-306 DGEFKDYPFVMTVT
+306 
-320 VGNTGITAKMYYK
+320 
-333 EVNTVTETEIDDGE
+333 
-347 EETEVST
+347 
-354 TLSGVMVFGDQKFDV
+354 
-369 TGKKEIETEGN
+369 
-380 EKETSIEFT
+380 
-389 TKSQT
+389 
-394 NPDNYVKIKQ
+394 
-404 SVEVEN
+404 
-410 GAQEVEYEYEIYENG
+410 
-425 EKAREFKLEVEDE
+425 RERV
-438 NGKTEVSFKME
+438 
-449 IENVPE
+449 
-455 ETEYKIIKGDVDGKF
+455 
-470 KIKYEKGKEK
+470 
-480 GFITVEAVEGG
+480 
-491 YKLTYNNGY
+491 
-500 SEVI
+500 

>member
-175 ALEVVNNLFKNKNK
+175 ALEVVNNLFQNKNK
-189 DVSAMILSDK
+189 DVSAMILSDND
-199 EIDAIEDYYDNNN
+199 IDAIEDYYDNNN
-212 VGEYEMQMIE
+212 VGDYEKQMVE

-232 DKKIGRIDELL
+232 DKKIGDIDKLCEML
-243 NILKPWEKDER
+243 NNAGLSESER
-254 KVKKLDQNDAETT
+254 KVKNLNQNDAEKAALEAIK
-267 RPGVITDADVS
+267 VYCADYKVNYHEVANDE
-278 GIKDCLNMFD
+278 IAEFYEDLD
-288 DILAG
+288 D
-293 GGISQNVAENTDK
+293 
-306 DGEFKDYPFVMTVT
+306 
-320 VGNTGITAKMYYK
+320 KMK
-333 EVNTVTETEIDDGE
+333 ELLKCID
-347 EETEVST
+347 
-354 TLSGVMVFGDQKFDV
+354 
-369 TGKKEIETEGN
+369 
-380 EKETSIEFT
+380 
-389 TKSQT
+389 
-394 NPDNYVKIKQ
+394 KIKN
-404 SVEVEN
+404 SDDDDSYGEILSDLLEIVKEELFE
-410 GAQEVEYEYEIYENG
+410 QE
-425 EKAREFKLEVEDE
+425 D
-438 NGKTEVSFKME
+438 
-449 IENVPE
+449 
-455 ETEYKIIKGDVDGKF
+455 
-470 KIKYEKGKEK
+470 
-480 GFITVEAVEGG
+480 
-491 YKLTYNNGY
+491 
-500 SEVI
+500 

>member
-73 PGKSGKTPGVS
+73 PKS

-97 SVRLDVSGGDVVTAQ
+97 SVRLDVSGKDVVTAQ

-175 ALEVVNNLFKNKNK
+175 ALEVVNNLFQNKNK
-189 DVSAMILSDK
+189 DVSAMILSDND
-199 EIDAIEDYYDNNN
+199 IDAIEDYYDNNN
-212 VGEYEMQMIE
+212 VGEYEKQMVE

-254 KVKKLDQNDAETT
+254 KVKNLDQNDEEKAALEAIKVYCADYKVNYHEVANDEIAEFYEDLDDKMKELLKC
-267 RPGVITDADVS
+267 I
-278 GIKDCLNMFD
+278 D
-288 DILAG
+288 DI
-293 GGISQNVAENTDK
+293 N
-306 DGEFKDYPFVMTVT
+306 
-320 VGNTGITAKMYYK
+320 
-333 EVNTVTETEIDDGE
+333 
-347 EETEVST
+347 
-354 TLSGVMVFGDQKFDV
+354 
-369 TGKKEIETEGN
+369 
-380 EKETSIEFT
+380 
-389 TKSQT
+389 
-394 NPDNYVKIKQ
+394 NPDGDDSYGEILSDLLEIVK
-404 SVEVEN
+404 EELFE
-410 GAQEVEYEYEIYENG
+410 QE
-425 EKAREFKLEVEDE
+425 D
-438 NGKTEVSFKME
+438 
-449 IENVPE
+449 
-455 ETEYKIIKGDVDGKF
+455 
-470 KIKYEKGKEK
+470 
-480 GFITVEAVEGG
+480 
-491 YKLTYNNGY
+491 
-500 SEVI
+500 

>member
-73 PGKSGKTPGVS
+73 PDKSPKTPGVS

-132 IDEAATYL
+132 INEAATYL

-160 ADKKTGKRIDEKQRH
+160 ADKKTGKRIDEKQSH

-212 VGEYEMQMIE
+212 VGEYEKQMID

-232 DKKIGRIDELL
+232 EKKIGKIENLL
-243 NILKPWEKDER
+243 GMLDKEGLSESER
-254 KVKKLDQNDAETT
+254 KVKKLDQNDAEKAALEAIK
-267 RPGVITDADVS
+267 VYCADYKVNYYEVANDE
-278 GIKDCLNMFD
+278 IAEFYDDLVEKKKDLLECVD
-288 DILAG
+288 DI
-293 GGISQNVAENTDK
+293 K
-306 DGEFKDYPFVMTVT
+306 
-320 VGNTGITAKMYYK
+320 
-333 EVNTVTETEIDDGE
+333 
-347 EETEVST
+347 
-354 TLSGVMVFGDQKFDV
+354 
-369 TGKKEIETEGN
+369 
-380 EKETSIEFT
+380 
-389 TKSQT
+389 
-394 NPDNYVKIKQ
+394 NPDGDDSYGEILSDLLEIVK
-404 SVEVEN
+404 EELFE
-410 GAQEVEYEYEIYENG
+410 QE
-425 EKAREFKLEVEDE
+425 D
-438 NGKTEVSFKME
+438 
-449 IENVPE
+449 
-455 ETEYKIIKGDVDGKF
+455 
-470 KIKYEKGKEK
+470 
-480 GFITVEAVEGG
+480 
-491 YKLTYNNGY
+491 
-500 SEVI
+500 

>member
-175 ALEVVNNLFKNKNK
+175 AVDVVNNLFKNKNK
-189 DVSAMILSDK
+189 DVSAMILSDN

-212 VGEYEMQMIE
+212 VGEYEKQMIDD
-222 EFKAKLLLAI
+222 FKGRLLAAI
-232 DKKIGRIDELL
+232 NKKIERIDELL
-243 NILKPWEKDER
+243 NNILKPWEEDER
-254 KVKKLDQNDAETT
+254 KVKKLDQNDAEKAALEAIK
-267 RPGVITDADVS
+267 VYCADYKVNYYEVANDE
-278 GIKDCLNMFD
+278 IAEFYEDLVEKKKDLQECID
-288 DILAG
+288 DI
-293 GGISQNVAENTDK
+293 N
-306 DGEFKDYPFVMTVT
+306 
-320 VGNTGITAKMYYK
+320 
-333 EVNTVTETEIDDGE
+333 
-347 EETEVST
+347 
-354 TLSGVMVFGDQKFDV
+354 
-369 TGKKEIETEGN
+369 
-380 EKETSIEFT
+380 
-389 TKSQT
+389 
-394 NPDNYVKIKQ
+394 NPDGDDSYGEILSDLLEIVK
-404 SVEVEN
+404 EELFE
-410 GAQEVEYEYEIYENG
+410 QE
-425 EKAREFKLEVEDE
+425 D
-438 NGKTEVSFKME
+438 
-449 IENVPE
+449 
-455 ETEYKIIKGDVDGKF
+455 
-470 KIKYEKGKEK
+470 
-480 GFITVEAVEGG
+480 
-491 YKLTYNNGY
+491 
-500 SEVI
+500 

>member
-127 LVGKN
+127 LIGKN

-153 GKVRISV
+153 GNVRISV

-175 ALEVVNNLFKNKNK
+175 ALEVVNNLFQNKNK
-189 DVSAMILSDK
+189 DVSAMILSDN

-212 VGEYEMQMIE
+212 VGEYEKQMIDD
-222 EFKAKLLLAI
+222 FKGRLLAAI
-232 DKKIGRIDELL
+232 NKKIERIDELL
-243 NILKPWEKDER
+243 NNILKPWEEDER
-254 KVKKLDQNDAETT
+254 KVKKLDQNDAEKAALEAIK
-267 RPGVITDADVS
+267 VYCADYKVNYYEVANDE
-278 GIKDCLNMFD
+278 IAEFCEELFDKKKDLQECID
-288 DILAG
+288 DI
-293 GGISQNVAENTDK
+293 N
-306 DGEFKDYPFVMTVT
+306 
-320 VGNTGITAKMYYK
+320 
-333 EVNTVTETEIDDGE
+333 
-347 EETEVST
+347 
-354 TLSGVMVFGDQKFDV
+354 
-369 TGKKEIETEGN
+369 
-380 EKETSIEFT
+380 
-389 TKSQT
+389 
-394 NPDNYVKIKQ
+394 NPDGDDSYGEILSDLLEIVK
-404 SVEVEN
+404 EELFE
-410 GAQEVEYEYEIYENG
+410 QE
-425 EKAREFKLEVEDE
+425 D
-438 NGKTEVSFKME
+438 
-449 IENVPE
+449 
-455 ETEYKIIKGDVDGKF
+455 
-470 KIKYEKGKEK
+470 
-480 GFITVEAVEGG
+480 
-491 YKLTYNNGY
+491 
-500 SEVI
+500 

>member
-13 EKSPDVRERIR
+13 EKSPDIRERIR

-112 KGMNKDGVVLLYQEN
+112 KGMNKDGVVLLYKEN

-175 ALEVVNNLFKNKNK
+175 ALEVVNNLFQNKNK
-189 DVSAMILSDK
+189 DVSAMILSDN

-212 VGEYEMQMIE
+212 VGQYEIDMIK
-222 EFKAKLLLAI
+222 EFKDKLLRAI
-232 DKKIGRIDELL
+232 DKKIGDIDELL
-243 NILKPWEKDER
+243 KILKPWEKDER
-254 KVKKLDQNDAETT
+254 KVKNLDQNDAEKAALEAIK
-267 RPGVITDADVS
+267 VYCADYKVNYYEVANDE
-278 GIKDCLNMFD
+278 IAEFYEDLVEKKKDLQECID
-288 DILAG
+288 DI
-293 GGISQNVAENTDK
+293 N
-306 DGEFKDYPFVMTVT
+306 
-320 VGNTGITAKMYYK
+320 
-333 EVNTVTETEIDDGE
+333 
-347 EETEVST
+347 
-354 TLSGVMVFGDQKFDV
+354 
-369 TGKKEIETEGN
+369 
-380 EKETSIEFT
+380 
-389 TKSQT
+389 
-394 NPDNYVKIKQ
+394 NPDGDDSYGEILSDLLEIVK
-404 SVEVEN
+404 EELFE
-410 GAQEVEYEYEIYENG
+410 QE
-425 EKAREFKLEVEDE
+425 D
-438 NGKTEVSFKME
+438 
-449 IENVPE
+449 
-455 ETEYKIIKGDVDGKF
+455 
-470 KIKYEKGKEK
+470 
-480 GFITVEAVEGG
+480 
-491 YKLTYNNGY
+491 
-500 SEVI
+500 

>member
-13 EKSPDVRERIR
+13 EKSPDVRERIK

-39 AKSSNGFKWATAVL
+39 AKSTNGFKWATAVL

-127 LVGKN
+127 LIGKN

-160 ADKKTGKRIDEKQRH
+160 ADKKTGKRIDEKQSH
-175 ALEVVNNLFKNKNK
+175 ALKVVHNLFQNKKK
-189 DVSAMILSDK
+189 DVSAMILSDND
-199 EIDAIEDYYDNNN
+199 IDAIEDYYDNNN
-212 VGEYEMQMIE
+212 VGEYEKQMVE

-232 DKKIGRIDELL
+232 DKKIGDINKLCEML
-243 NILKPWEKDER
+243 NNAGLSESER
-254 KVKKLDQNDAETT
+254 KVKNLDQNDAEKAALEAIK
-267 RPGVITDADVS
+267 VYCADYKVNYHEVANDE
-278 GIKDCLNMFD
+278 IAEFYEDLD
-288 DILAG
+288 D
-293 GGISQNVAENTDK
+293 
-306 DGEFKDYPFVMTVT
+306 
-320 VGNTGITAKMYYK
+320 KMK
-333 EVNTVTETEIDDGE
+333 ELLKCID
-347 EETEVST
+347 
-354 TLSGVMVFGDQKFDV
+354 
-369 TGKKEIETEGN
+369 
-380 EKETSIEFT
+380 
-389 TKSQT
+389 
-394 NPDNYVKIKQ
+394 KIKN
-404 SVEVEN
+404 SDDDDSYGEILSDLLEIVKEELFE
-410 GAQEVEYEYEIYENG
+410 QE
-425 EKAREFKLEVEDE
+425 D
-438 NGKTEVSFKME
+438 
-449 IENVPE
+449 
-455 ETEYKIIKGDVDGKF
+455 
-470 KIKYEKGKEK
+470 
-480 GFITVEAVEGG
+480 
-491 YKLTYNNGY
+491 
-500 SEVI
+500 